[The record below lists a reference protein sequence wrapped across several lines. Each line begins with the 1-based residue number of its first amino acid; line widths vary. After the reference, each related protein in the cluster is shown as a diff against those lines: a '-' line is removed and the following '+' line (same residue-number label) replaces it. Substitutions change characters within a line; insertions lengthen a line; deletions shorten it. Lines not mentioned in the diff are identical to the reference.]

1 MAPPADLFAG
11 IDPIPGRDWVLG
23 QQLRFDHAYLRD
35 KIPHDWMW
43 PAELDTLPGNGKYRA
58 VSRQDL
64 FRIADRAAAADPASA
79 AQLHVAVIAWGAG
92 DSAQRVVR
100 ALFPLQEQ
108 GAPEK
113 LAKALHVV
121 RGQGAL
127 SGYRALHKR
136 GGLKINRLA
145 AGFFT
150 KFLYF
155 GGYDAKPTVGRP
167 LIYDSR
173 VVAALNKLDDQEWFE
188 NGPSEMYAR
197 YIDLAADWARDLE
210 TTPDVI
216 ERRLFDLG
224 ASKRG

>member
-1 MAPPADLFAG
+1 MAPPAELFAG
-11 IDPIPGRDWVLG
+11 IDPIPGRDWALG
-23 QQLRFDHAYLRD
+23 QRLRFDPVYLRS
-35 KIPHDWMW
+35 KLPHDWMW
-43 PAELDTLPGNGKYRA
+43 PPELDALPGDGKYRA
-58 VSRQDL
+58 LSRQDV
-64 FRIADRAAAADPASA
+64 FTIADRAAADDDPSSA

-92 DSAQRVVR
+92 DSAQRIVR

-113 LAKALHVV
+113 LAKALKVV
-121 RGQGAL
+121 RGEGAL

-136 GGLKINRLA
+136 GSLKINRLA

-155 GGYDAKPTVGRP
+155 GGYDAKPAVGRP

-173 VVAALNKLDDQEWFE
+173 VVTALNKLDDEEWFE
-188 NGPSEMYAR
+188 DGPSEMYAR
-197 YIDLAADWARDLE
+197 YIDLATDWAHDLE
-210 TTPDVI
+210 TAPDVI

-224 ASKRG
+224 D

>member
-1 MAPPADLFAG
+1 
-11 IDPIPGRDWVLG
+11 
-23 QQLRFDHAYLRD
+23 
-35 KIPHDWMW
+35 MW
-43 PAELDTLPGNGKYRA
+43 PAELDTLPGDDKYRA

-64 FRIADRAAAADPASA
+64 FRIADRAAAAADPASA

-121 RGQGAL
+121 RSQGAL
-127 SGYRALHKR
+127 SGYRAMHKR
-136 GGLKINRLA
+136 GGLEINRLA

-150 KFLYF
+150 KYLHF
-155 GGYDAKPTVGRP
+155 GYDAKPAVGRP

-188 NGPSEMYAR
+188 NGPSEMNAR
-197 YIDLAADWARDLE
+197 YIDLAADWARDFE
-210 TTPDVI
+210 TLPDVI

-224 ASKRG
+224 ASQ